1 MEAATQ
7 ELQMAGP
14 SEPLAFGQKPE
25 NKSRPIFAQVSFLY
39 GQVINIIIIIY
50 LNCKCVSTR

>member
-7 ELQMAGP
+7 GLQMAGP
-14 SEPLAFGQKPE
+14 SEPLVSGQKPE

-39 GQVINIIIIIY
+39 GQVI
-50 LNCKCVSTR
+50 R